1 VPGQKNV
8 AHEPLVDPVKIF
20 LPPLHIKLG
29 LMKNSVVKAM
39 DKEGEG
45 FRYLRQMFSRITK
58 AEIKEGILLAL
69 RSDML

>member
-1 VPGQKNV
+1 
-8 AHEPLVDPVKIF
+8 
-20 LPPLHIKLG
+20 
-29 LMKNSVVKAM
+29 MKNSVVKAM

-45 FRYLRQMFSRITK
+45 FHYLRQMFPRITK